1 MPANPNFIR
10 QIGHA
15 TGKPPPERLRGEDWI
30 MTSFRT
36 SVFRGVSSFA
46 LAACTMAQPVHA
58 QDDPAAPAADNA
70 VETDADTIVVTAQ
83 FREQRLQDT
92 PLAISAISAET
103 LNARGQTNIA
113 DVGQFVPN
121 VNLSQSSAINSNS
134 LAAYIRGIGQ
144 DDSSFALEPGVG
156 IYIDD
161 VYYGTT
167 FGAVLDLVDLSRVE
181 VLRGPQG
188 TLAGK
193 NSLGGAVKLF
203 TRVPDEDGG
212 GFIQAGTG
220 SLDRINLRGSLGFT
234 LADGLYARA
243 SGAYDRRDGYFRLL
257 DYGCV
262 NPTGGIP
269 ATTTASDCQTG
280 TQGGVDVLSLR
291 GAVRYA
297 PTGSSLEVTIN
308 GDYARND
315 SQQPATKITYANLSG
330 IAPAL
335 ALQEYRTY
343 VAGNP
348 LGGVVFGPQ
357 FLTGAHEYTS
367 YENYSGSGN
376 FTDFFGIP
384 QQMAPGTFPDPAENS
399 TESWGVTGIIDYAL
413 SDSLSLKSI
422 TAYRSV
428 EGNSVLDIDGSPISI
443 LKQRLN
449 NFHEQFSQEV
459 RLTGTV
465 GALVD
470 FTVGGFYYNA
480 NDRGLFRVAIPTFE
494 YDFIADDQSDN
505 RSLAAFANVELH
517 PVDGFN
523 IIGGLR
529 FTDDQKTYAF
539 IRTNPDGS
547 AIPGIP
553 FTPNWLVAGLNGLS
567 NTFADSRWDYRLGVN
582 YRFSPDLMVYAQVST
597 GFKGG
602 GANPRPF
609 VPDQLQP
616 FGAETVTTYEA
627 GFRAGTGRPFTL
639 NGTYFYNDYSAIQR
653 LLQFCPTSASLTC
666 SQTVNAGDGHS
677 QGVELEA
684 FVRPITGLSLSG
696 SVGYLDFAYD
706 SIDPLTFITIS
717 MVAPFNSKWNAS
729 ASAQYDIDIGN
740 AGTLSP
746 RLDWTYQSSF
756 FYGSVNSPFS
766 QVDGRSLF
774 NARLTYETADSDW
787 QVSAAVTNLTDKFYY
802 VATSENIA
810 NFGLASGVVGRPRE
824 WSVSVRRRF

>member
-1 MPANPNFIR
+1 MKINR
-10 QIGHA
+10 VCQWHG
-15 TGKPPPERLRGEDWI
+15 
-30 MTSFRT
+30 
-36 SVFRGVSSFA
+36 SSFLV
-46 LAACTMAQPVHA
+46 LAISSLL
-58 QDDPAAPAADNA
+58 AAPAIAQEAGDQA
-70 VETDADTIVVTAQ
+70 EPEGDTILVTAQ

-103 LNARGQTNIA
+103 LDARGQTTIA
-113 DVGQFVPN
+113 DIAQYVPN

-167 FGAVLDLVDLSRVE
+167 FGAVLDLVDLERVE

-203 TRVPDEDGG
+203 TRVPDEDSD
-212 GFIQAGTG
+212 GFIEVGTG
-220 SLDRINLRGSLGFT
+220 SLDRINLRGSAGFT
-234 LADGLYARA
+234 LTDGLYARF
-243 SGAYDRRDGYFRLL
+243 SGTYDRRDGYFKLL

-262 NPTGGIP
+262 NPGGGVP
-269 ATTTASDCQTG
+269 ATTTAADCQTG

-291 GAVRYA
+291 GALRYA
-297 PTGSSLEVTIN
+297 PAGSPLDITIS

-315 SQQPATKITYANLSG
+315 SQQPATKIRYANLAG
-330 IAPAL
+330 VAPAL
-335 ALQEYRTY
+335 ALQQYRTY

-357 FLTGAHEYTS
+357 FLTGAHDYTS
-367 YENYSGSGN
+367 YENYSGAGN
-376 FTDFFGIP
+376 YTDFFGIP
-384 QQMAPGTFPDPAENS
+384 QQMVPGAFPDPAENS
-399 TESWGVTGIIDYAL
+399 TESWGVTGTINFDL
-413 SDSLSLKSI
+413 SDNLALKSI

-428 EGNSVLDIDGSPISI
+428 EGVSVLDIDGSPISI

-465 GALVD
+465 GDLVD
-470 FTVGGFYYNA
+470 FTVGGFYYKA
-480 NDRGLFRVAIPTFE
+480 DDRGLFRVAIPTFE

-505 RSLAAFANVELH
+505 RSYAAFANVELH
-517 PVDGFN
+517 PTENLNF
-523 IIGGLR
+523 IGGLR
-529 FTDDQKTYAF
+529 FTDDRKTYSF
-539 IRTNPDGS
+539 IRRNADGS
-547 AIPGIP
+547 AISGIP
-553 FTPNWLVAGLNGLS
+553 FTTNWLVAGLTGLS
-567 NTFADSRWDYRLGVN
+567 NTFADSRWDYRLGAN
-582 YRFSPDLMVYAQVST
+582 YRFSPDVMVYAQVST

-602 GANPRPF
+602 GVNPRPF
-609 VPDQLQP
+609 VADQVQP

-627 GFRAGTGRPFTL
+627 GFKLGKGRPFTF
-639 NGTYFYNDYSAIQR
+639 NGTYFYNDYSDIQR
-653 LLQFCPTSASLTC
+653 LLQFCPTSASATC

-677 QGVELEA
+677 QGVEFEA
-684 FVRPITGLSLSG
+684 SVRPVAALTLSG

-706 SIDPLTFITIS
+706 RIDPLTFITID

-729 ASAQYDIDIGN
+729 ASAQYDVDLGN

-756 FYGSVNSPFS
+756 YYGSVNSAFN

-774 NARLTYETADSDW
+774 NARLTYETADANW
-787 QVSAAVTNLTDKFYY
+787 QISAAVTNLTDKFYY
-802 VATSENIA
+802 VAASENIA
-810 NFGLASGVVGRPRE
+810 NFGLASAVVGRPRE
-824 WSVSVRRRF
+824 WSLSVRRRF